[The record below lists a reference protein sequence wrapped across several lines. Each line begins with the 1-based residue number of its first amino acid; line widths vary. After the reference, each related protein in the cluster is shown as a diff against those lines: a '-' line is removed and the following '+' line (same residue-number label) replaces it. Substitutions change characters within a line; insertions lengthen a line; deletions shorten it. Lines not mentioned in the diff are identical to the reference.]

1 MTKQSHIF
9 QNIIRPKRTLEPL
22 GGPISG
28 FFSAAGFCARRER
41 RIGSFSRQSFGT
53 NFISF
58 NLVSSFRARASRRSR
73 SIEIS
78 KNPNGA
84 RIERIS
90 RTAAASPSARTM
102 VAFLRVVFGLECEK
116 KTRNAFKLFTSVAS
130 FASFA
135 SSVPSVPSSS
145 VPSFGRSESYPS
157 IRRGGKVE
165 LPLDFLR
172 NDSSIDPPSKPP
184 IDRSRTD
191 DPFDRAHPSR
201 GRDAR
206 ITALIAYVLG
216 DENRA
221 RGGGVGERERGHF
234 PSVTC
239 VDERDVRACLPIA
252 PARARE
258 SSFVPNPWIF
268 IIRLFDGL

>member
-1 MTKQSHIF
+1 M
-9 QNIIRPKRTLEPL
+9 
-22 GGPISG
+22 
-28 FFSAAGFCARRER
+28 
-41 RIGSFSRQSFGT
+41 
-53 NFISF
+53 
-58 NLVSSFRARASRRSR
+58 
-73 SIEIS
+73 
-78 KNPNGA
+78 
-84 RIERIS
+84 
-90 RTAAASPSARTM
+90 
-102 VAFLRVVFGLECEK
+102 
-116 KTRNAFKLFTSVAS
+116 
-130 FASFA
+130 
-135 SSVPSVPSSS
+135 
-145 VPSFGRSESYPS
+145 
-157 IRRGGKVE
+157 GKFE

-258 SSFVPNPWIF
+258 SSFVPSFVPSGCLATRDSMYISDPCILVNVSLNKHHFTNTHANRVGVPPSRPSTDRQTDARG
-268 IIRLFDGL
+268 RL